1 MTEQGD
7 ASSPVVAMSGV
18 DVRFG
23 SRGQVAALKQVD
35 LEVSRQT
42 VLGVIGESGSG
53 KTTLIRSM
61 LGVVRPK
68 AGTVNLNGH
77 DLYSLSETQRFR
89 VVAKEASLIFQDPR
103 SSLNQRLS
111 VGAIVGEPLKLH
123 TSLSRAE
130 RRSKIGSLLESVGL
144 DSALAS
150 RPTRRLSGGQLQRV
164 ALARALALDPPLI
177 VADEPTSALDVS
189 VQVQILKLLDGLREA
204 RSFAMVVVSHDM
216 RVIQHL
222 ADEVA
227 VMYAGRI
234 VEYGPTAE
242 VCGAGRHPY
251 TQALLAAVPRLHA
264 PIRTRDKQ
272 TEAPMPT
279 VGCPYAHRCPRATSE
294 CAVDPVPVEGALTDH
309 YTRCYHPVGT
319 QEAVGSPL

>member
-130 RRSKIGSLLESVGL
+130 RRSKIGSLLDESVG
-144 DSALAS
+144 A
-150 RPTRRLSGGQLQRV
+150 
-164 ALARALALDPPLI
+164 
-177 VADEPTSALDVS
+177 
-189 VQVQILKLLDGLREA
+189 
-204 RSFAMVVVSHDM
+204 
-216 RVIQHL
+216 
-222 ADEVA
+222 
-227 VMYAGRI
+227 
-234 VEYGPTAE
+234 
-242 VCGAGRHPY
+242 GAGGKSDFGRPGTSGSAFPILERCGTFSLQFSSRH
-251 TQALLAAVPRLHA
+251 
-264 PIRTRDKQ
+264 
-272 TEAPMPT
+272 
-279 VGCPYAHRCPRATSE
+279 
-294 CAVDPVPVEGALTDH
+294 
-309 YTRCYHPVGT
+309 
-319 QEAVGSPL
+319 